1 MRYSSIGVVM
11 GVLASAAALAED
23 PVSSAG
29 PEAVEAGRIQFA
41 QTCSYCH
48 GFEGSGGKAGMLKG
62 RTDLTADY
70 LYETISNGK
79 RSGSQAMPAWKYS
92 LDDPTIRDLVAYVL
106 SLQAKPTDA
115 GQ

>member
-1 MRYSSIGVVM
+1 MVIGILV
-11 GVLASAAALAED
+11 GSAAMAED
-23 PVSSAG
+23 PVNTAD
-29 PEAVEAGRIQFA
+29 PKAIEAGRVQFA

-70 LYETISNGK
+70 LYDTISNGK

-92 LDDPTIRDLVAYVL
+92 LDDQTIRELVAYVL
-106 SLQAKPTDA
+106 SLQAKPADA
-115 GQ
+115 DK